1 MQGRKPVV
9 LAAFEEY
16 LERLGLEDF
25 DVAHYVNILYSNY
38 TNVPTLGLAI
48 SGGGWASAFTGTGA
62 LRALDDRLD
71 AATTQRTGGLL
82 QSLTYM
88 AGLSGGSF
96 PTLSFPSNNWP
107 TADEILS
114 DWYPP
119 IDRLTG
125 VTNSTPHAETS
136 TAIFED
142 LAAKAKAGFNISTDD
157 YFGRAWGNEFLPG
170 PNGGLNLTL
179 SGLVNQSKFIA
190 HQMPFPIVQLNE
202 VTSIDVQYYNL
213 SVPPVNATIVS
224 IRSMIGRGR

>member
-1 MQGRKPVV
+1 MV

-25 DVAHYVNILYSNY
+25 DVAHYVSTLYLSNY
-38 TNVPTLGLAI
+38 ANVPTLGLAV

-62 LRALDDRLD
+62 LRALDARLD

-96 PTLSFPSNNWP
+96 PTLSFPSNDWP

-114 DWYPP
+114 DWYPQ

-142 LAAKAKAGFNISTDD
+142 LVAKAKAGFNVSTED

-190 HQMPFPIVQLNE
+190 HQVPFPIIQLSE

-213 SVPPVNATIVS
+213 GVPPSDATIVS
-224 IRSMIGRGR
+224 ILSIIDRGC